1 MASLLRDNL
10 VQTIQNDGATTL
22 LSKRRSASYKRG
34 SMEEARKSTDALL
47 NMRFVFVSE
56 TLRELAYEGLTFSIR
71 RSLHKKI
78 A

>member
-1 MASLLRDNL
+1 
-10 VQTIQNDGATTL
+10 
-22 LSKRRSASYKRG
+22 
-34 SMEEARKSTDALL
+34 MEEARKSTDALL